1 MSKMNFA
8 IALRMTTDQFKRGA
22 DAVKKGLLSIQYQ
35 AIGMASA
42 LGLGGI
48 GLKNM
53 VSRFIDVARET
64 TKARVALKNISG
76 DTITYSKNLQ
86 FLTTLSGK
94 YGQGINGMTSEFAK
108 FSAAATSAGISLSD
122 QHEIFSS
129 FTRSIAAFGMSSED
143 AKFSY
148 MALSQMMSKGRVSS
162 EELRRQ
168 LGERMPIAMEAMA
181 RATGTTIQGLDD
193 LLKKGA
199 VLSKDVMLPFVKEME
214 KMMASVDVDNVE
226 TSLNRLGN
234 TFVRLTQKLKVG
246 DLYKRIIDGAA
257 SMLETLQGSFARVV
271 TVIATSLISGK
282 LLGAFKKLTEETKK
296 QNEAILADKIKT
308 EEQAQLLTQK
318 RIAAE
323 KKYNDT
329 LVLYNKASDDKKL
342 KSYSKLT
349 AAETALD
356 KARQRE
362 KAGKLAMNLAAEKS
376 AAIQTQTVWTVAWTK
391 IGSFIKGVLISIK
404 GLFSTL
410 IPMALI
416 GLATNFI
423 MKLRETR
430 KEAER
435 VKNIFSDY
443 QKEINKSSSDNS
455 EIVKLKT
462 LQSLLKDANMTEE
475 QRKSIQAE
483 IYGMLGSEVDRQEDI
498 NTLIYRRIGL
508 LRESARAD
516 ALAQKIVS
524 AEESNSGI
532 LSKTKLTENQMKS
545 VVNAQRGYNFNIG
558 AGVDKKEAWY
568 QYYNSVKDIA
578 GIKGNIFQVNKRF
591 KEIDAAASEFHA
603 NLRVS
608 ADASNRLG
616 DVMAQTVG
624 LSDTTTAGGK
634 PTGGGGSIASDL
646 TELQKVEQQYRDE
659 LLKINNLHAAGVT
672 KEDEK
677 NKAIDELNKTIWA
690 EIGAIEGAN
699 AGLNET
705 FIKARQGVNNPLYRE
720 PGKTVTLPTEGMRD
734 TTFDYKKDSLQ
745 QLEELRDIKAEYVN
759 ALKGISEDEFSGI
772 GSLIDAEA
780 SKLKNIDDL
789 INAGR
794 IKKDISELSSEIRDN
809 LFDGLQ
815 NVYGLAKNL
824 GGAFL
829 NIKDTFADSDA
840 TFFEKLISVFD
851 ALFSTI
857 NGVMSVMQTIESIST
872 LTDTLSQA
880 KAAAAGTEIASI
892 GAIAGAK
899 VAADTTETTSA
910 LAKSAAVVTALS
922 AEEAAATGVMAAK
935 SAAAYA
941 SIPFAGV
948 GLAAGQIAAMQ
959 ALITGAKA
967 LSALPGFAE
976 GGIVPGSSFTG
987 DKLVGRL
994 NSGEMILNKS
1004 QQSNLWKAAQ
1014 GKIAPTAQQGSPQN
1028 LKFEIEGKTL
1038 VAVLNQQS
1046 AIRKR
1051 I

>member
-35 AIGMASA
+35 ALGMASA

-76 DTITYSKNLQ
+76 DTTTYSKNLQ
-86 FLTTLSGK
+86 FLTKLSGK
-94 YGQGINGMTSEFAK
+94 YGQEINGMTSEFSK

-181 RATGTTIQGLDD
+181 RATGVTIQGLDD

-214 KMMASVDVDNVE
+214 KMTSSVDVDNVE

-234 TFVRLTQKLKVG
+234 TFVQLTQKLKVG

-257 SMLETLQGSFARVV
+257 SMLETLQVSFARVV
-271 TVIATSLISGK
+271 TVIATSLIGGK
-282 LLGAFKKLTEETKK
+282 LLGAFRGLTAEAKK
-296 QNEAILADKIKT
+296 QNEAILADKVKT

-323 KKYNDT
+323 KRYNDT
-329 LVLYNKASDDKKL
+329 LVLYNKASDDEKL
-342 KSYSKLT
+342 RSYSKLT
-349 AAETALD
+349 AAESAMD
-356 KARQRE
+356 RARQNE
-362 KAGKLAMNLAAEKS
+362 KAGKLAMNTAAEKA
-376 AAIQTQTVWTVAWTK
+376 AAIQTQTIWTTAWTK
-391 IGSFIKGVLISIK
+391 IGSFIKGVLISIR

-430 KEAER
+430 KEADR
-435 VKNIFSDY
+435 IKNIFSEY
-443 QKEINKSSSDNS
+443 KKELSAVSGGAEAAK
-455 EIVKLKT
+455 
-462 LQSLLKDANMTEE
+462 LQSLLKIVND
-475 QRKSIQAE
+475 R
-483 IYGMLGSEVDRQEDI
+483 YGLQKDI
-498 NTLIYRRIGL
+498 NEAQDQLMGL
-508 LRESARAD
+508 LGVEKGAQVDLNKLVAKRVELLKNAAQAD
-516 ALAQKIVS
+516 AYAQKIVS
-524 AEESNSGI
+524 VEESNSGI
-532 LSKTKLTENQMKS
+532 LGKTKLTEEQMKS
-545 VVNAQRGYNFNIG
+545 IVNAQRGYNFNIG

-568 QYYNSVKDIA
+568 QYFNSVKDIA

-608 ADASNRLG
+608 ADASNKLG
-616 DVMAQTVG
+616 EVMTQTVG
-624 LSDTTTAGGK
+624 LSGTTT
-634 PTGGGGSIASDL
+634 TGGGGGSGAPSL

-705 FIKARQGVNNPLYRE
+705 FIKARQGVDNPLYRA
-720 PGKTVTLPTEGMRD
+720 PAKTVALPTEGMRD
-734 TTFDYKKDSLQ
+734 TTFDYKKDGLQ

-772 GSLIDAEA
+772 GGLIDAEA
-780 SKLKNIDDL
+780 SKLKDIDDL

-794 IKKDISELSSEIRDN
+794 IKRDISELSSEIRDN

-824 GGAFL
+824 GNAFL

-840 TFFEKLISVFD
+840 TFFERLISVFD
-851 ALFSTI
+851 ALFATI
-857 NGVMSVMQTIESIST
+857 NGVMGVMQTIEKIST

-910 LAKSAAVVTALS
+910 LAKSAAVVAGLS
-922 AEEAAATGVMAAK
+922 AEEAAATGVMAAA
-935 SAAAYA
+935 STAAYA
-941 SIPFAGV
+941 AIPFAGV

-959 ALITGAKA
+959 ALITGAKT

-1014 GKIAPTAQQGSPQN
+1014 GRIAPTSQQGSPQN
-1028 LKFEIEGKTL
+1028 LKFEIEGKKL
-1038 VAVLNQQS
+1038 VAVLNQES
-1046 AIRKR
+1046 AIKKR
-1051 I
+1051 V

>member
-8 IALRMTTDQFKRGA
+8 IALKMTTDQFKRGA

-76 DTITYSKNLQ
+76 DTVNYSKNMQ
-86 FLTTLSGK
+86 FLTKLSGK
-94 YGQGINGMTSEFAK
+94 YGQEINGMTSEFSK

-122 QHEIFSS
+122 QHEIFSL
-129 FTRSIAAFGMSSED
+129 FTRSITAFGMSSED

-181 RATGTTIQGLDD
+181 RAVGVTIQELDD

-199 VLSKDVMLPFVKEME
+199 ILSKDVMLPFVKEME

-296 QNEAILADKIKT
+296 QNETILADKIKT

-329 LVLYNKASDDKKL
+329 LVLYQNASDDEKL
-342 KSYSKLT
+342 RSYSKLT

-356 KARQRE
+356 RARQRE

-376 AAIQTQTVWTVAWTK
+376 AAIQTQTIWTVAWTK

-416 GLATNFI
+416 GLATNFV
-423 MKLRETR
+423 MGLVEAR
-430 KEAER
+430 KEAKEIS
-435 VKNIFSDY
+435 KIFSDY
-443 QKEINKSSSDNS
+443 QKEINKSSSDNA
-455 EIVKLKT
+455 EIVKLKA
-462 LQSLLKDANMTEE
+462 LQSLLKDASITEE
-475 QRKSIQAE
+475 QRRSVQAE
-483 IYGMLGSEVDRQEDI
+483 IYSILGSEVDRQEDI

-508 LRESARAD
+508 LRESARAEALASKYAESDEAYKSLQDKYTKNPLQFKRMQIDYKD
-516 ALAQKIVS
+516 ALKQGMAREGAAGFVQ
-524 AEESNSGI
+524 
-532 LSKTKLTENQMKS
+532 SKYGLGYKS
-545 VVNAQRGYNFNIG
+545 LNFKGKQRFAADLERAIQLNDI
-558 AGVDKKEAWY
+558 
-568 QYYNSVKDIA
+568 VKDINNRLPNA
-578 GIKGNIFQVNKRF
+578 IKGSL
-591 KEIDAAASEFHA
+591 D
-603 NLRVS
+603 
-608 ADASNRLG
+608 
-616 DVMAQTVG
+616 
-624 LSDTTTAGGK
+624 LSDTTT
-634 PTGGGGSIASDL
+634 TGGGSTGGGSNAPSL
-646 TELQKVEQQYRDE
+646 TELQKVEQQYKDE
-659 LLKINNLHAAGVT
+659 LLKINNLHSAGVT
-672 KEDEK
+672 SETEK

-720 PGKTVTLPTEGMRD
+720 PGKTAILPTEGMRD

-759 ALKGISEDEFSGI
+759 ALKEISEDEFSGI

-794 IKKDISELSSEIRDN
+794 IKKDISELSGEIRNN

-899 VAADTTETTSA
+899 VAADATETTSA
-910 LAKSAAVVTALS
+910 LAKSSAIVAALS
-922 AEEAAATGVMAAK
+922 AEEAAAAGVMAAK

-959 ALITGAKA
+959 ALITGAKT

-1004 QQSNLWKAAQ
+1004 QQANLWKAAQ
-1014 GKIAPTAQQGSPQN
+1014 GKIKSTSQQGSPQN
-1028 LKFEIEGKTL
+1028 LKFEIEGKNL

-1046 AIRKR
+1046 AIKKR
-1051 I
+1051 V

>member
-8 IALRMTTDQFKRGA
+8 IALKMTTDQFKRGA

-76 DTITYSKNLQ
+76 DTVNYSKNMQ
-86 FLTTLSGK
+86 FLTKLSGK

-129 FTRSIAAFGMSSED
+129 FTRSIAAFGMSSDD
-143 AKFSY
+143 ARLSY
-148 MALSQMMSKGRVSS
+148 MALSQIMSKGKVSS
-162 EELRRQ
+162 EELRQQ

-181 RATGTTIQGLDD
+181 RAVGVTIQELDG

-214 KMMASVDVDNVE
+214 QMTSSVDLNNIE
-226 TSLNRLGN
+226 TSMSRLGN
-234 TFVRLTQKLKVG
+234 TFVQLTQKLKVA
-246 DLYKRIIDGAA
+246 DIYKRIIDGSAK
-257 SMLETLQGSFARVV
+257 MLETLQGSFERVV
-271 TVIATSLISGK
+271 AVIATSLISGK
-282 LLGAFKKLTEETKK
+282 LLGAFRKLTDETKK
-296 QNEAILADKIKT
+296 QNASILADKIKT
-308 EEQAQLLTQK
+308 EEQVQLLTQN
-318 RIAAE
+318 RVAAE

-329 LVLYNKASDDKKL
+329 LVLYQKASDDEKL
-342 KSYSKLT
+342 RSYSKLT
-349 AAETALD
+349 AAESALD

-362 KAGKLAMNLAAEKS
+362 QAGKLAASTAAEK
-376 AAIQTQTVWTVAWTK
+376 AAALQTQTVWTVAWTK
-391 IGSFIKGVLISIK
+391 IGSFVKGILASIK
-404 GLFSTL
+404 GMFATL
-410 IPMALI
+410 IPVALI

-423 MKLRETR
+423 MKLRETH

-435 VKNIFSDY
+435 IKDIFSEY
-443 QKEINKSSSDNS
+443 EKELSAVSGGAEAAK
-455 EIVKLKT
+455 
-462 LQSLLKDANMTEE
+462 LQSLLKIVN
-475 QRKSIQAE
+475 
-483 IYGMLGSEVDRQEDI
+483 DRFGLQKDI
-498 NTLIYRRIGL
+498 NEAQNQLMGL
-508 LRESARAD
+508 LGVEKGAQVDLNALVAKRVALLKNAAQAD
-516 ALAQKIVS
+516 AYAQKIVS
-524 AEESNSGI
+524 TEESNSGI
-532 LSKTKLTENQMKS
+532 LGKTRLTEDQMTGI
-545 VVNAQRGYNFNIG
+545 VNAQRGYNVNIG

-568 QYYNSVKDIA
+568 EYFNSVKKIA
-578 GIKGNIFQVNKRF
+578 DIKGNILQVNKRF
-591 KEIDAAASEFHA
+591 KEIDSAAAEFHA

-616 DVMAQTVG
+616 EVMTQTVG
-624 LSDTTTAGGK
+624 LSGTSITGGGS
-634 PTGGGGSIASDL
+634 TGGGGSSAPSL
-646 TELQKVEQQYRDE
+646 TDLQKVEQQYRDE

-672 KEDEK
+672 SETEK
-677 NKAIDELNKTIWA
+677 NKAIDELNKTIYR

-705 FIKARQGVNNPLYRE
+705 FSIAKKGVDNPLFIE
-720 PGKTVTLPTEGMRD
+720 ATKTVALPIEGMRD

-759 ALKGISEDEFSGI
+759 SLKGISEEEFSGI

-789 INAGR
+789 INAGK
-794 IKKDISELSSEIRDN
+794 IKKDITELSGEIKDS
-809 LFDGLQ
+809 LFDGIQ
-815 NVYGLAKNL
+815 DVYGIAKNL
-824 GGAFL
+824 GNAFL

-910 LAKSAAVVTALS
+910 LAKSSAIVAALS
-922 AEEAAATGVMAAK
+922 AEEAAAAGVMAAK

-959 ALITGAKA
+959 ALITGAKT

-1004 QQSNLWKAAQ
+1004 QQANLWKAAQ
-1014 GKIAPTAQQGSPQN
+1014 GRIAPTAQQGSPQN

-1038 VAVLNQQS
+1038 VAVLDQH
-1046 AIRKR
+1046 ITRKNR
-1051 I
+1051 H